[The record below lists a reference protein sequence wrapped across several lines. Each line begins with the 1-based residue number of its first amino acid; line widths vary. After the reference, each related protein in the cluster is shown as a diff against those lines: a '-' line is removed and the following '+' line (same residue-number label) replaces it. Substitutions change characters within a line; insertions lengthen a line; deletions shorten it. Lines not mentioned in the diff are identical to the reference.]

1 MGFTEE
7 HRKWVEDHNSRRTGE
22 RRGDWSAAMAMVSG
36 CFWRRYGGL

>member
-7 HRKWVEDHNSRRTGE
+7 HRKWVEDHISRRTENGG
-22 RRGDWSAAMAMVSG
+22 GDWNVDMAMVSG